1 MPQTTKKSA
10 AEKIVESLGS
20 LSKVSAD
27 RGNIE
32 SMLKL
37 TDNATLRT
45 FIQSQQTRY
54 DEDIAYLRKR
64 IVYQAQKVAT
74 EMSVEKFD
82 KFAQGLAKLLA

>member
-1 MPQTTKKSA
+1 MAQATKKSA

-32 SMLKL
+32 NILKL
-37 TDNATLRT
+37 TDNDVVRT
-45 FIQSQQTRY
+45 FIKSQQTRY
-54 DEDIAYLRKR
+54 DEDISYLRKK

-74 EMSVEKFD
+74 EMSVENFN
-82 KFAQGLAKLLA
+82 KFAQGLAKLLQ